1 MAELSNFAKRLHQ
14 LRKSKHMTLRVMA
27 DFCELSKSTLWRY
40 ENGEAEPS
48 TDDIIRLAEFFEVTT
63 DYLLG
68 KS

>member
-1 MAELSNFAKRLHQ
+1 M
-14 LRKSKHMTLRVMA
+14 SKHMTLRVMA

-48 TDDIIRLAEFFEVTT
+48 TSDIVRLADFFEVST

-68 KS
+68 KK

>member
-1 MAELSNFAKRLHQ
+1 
-14 LRKSKHMTLRVMA
+14 MTLRVMA

-40 ENGEAEPS
+40 ENGDAEPS

-63 DYLLG
+63 DFLLG

>member
-1 MAELSNFAKRLHQ
+1 MTERSNCAKRLRQ

-48 TDDIIRLAEFFEVTT
+48 TSDIVRLADFFEVST

-68 KS
+68 KK

>member
-1 MAELSNFAKRLHQ
+1 
-14 LRKSKHMTLRVMA
+14 MTLRVMA

-48 TDDIIRLAEFFEVTT
+48 TSDIVRLADFFEVST

-68 KS
+68 KK

>member
-1 MAELSNFAKRLHQ
+1 MGENSNFAKRLRQ

-40 ENGEAEPS
+40 ENGDAEPS
-48 TDDIIRLAEFFEVTT
+48 TDDIVRLADFFEVTT

-68 KS
+68 KN